1 MKLKKIIK
9 QTRVDRPEK
18 FRLADCDPAD
28 THGVDVDKEM
38 AKVYLAEEIER
49 LADLQERLY
58 AEGRW
63 AVLVVLQG
71 MDAAGKDGVI
81 KHVMS
86 GINPLGCEVHSFKA
100 PSAEELNHDFLWRCA
115 KNLPE
120 RGRIG
125 IFNRSYYE
133 EVLVPRVH
141 PEILAAQKLPK
152 RLVDKDIW
160 QHRFDDM
167 RAFERYLARNGVLVL
182 KFFLHISK
190 EEQRRRLL
198 DRLEQPEKRW
208 KFSMK
213 DIGERKLWPRYLA
226 AYEDMIRATSHGAAP
241 WHVVPSDRKPF
252 ARLVVAGAMV
262 EALDRLDPA
271 IPQVTGAAKA
281 EIAKVIKALLAEAP
295 RGQHPR
301 ART

>member
-18 FRLADCDPAD
+18 FRIADCDPAD

-38 AKVYLAEEIER
+38 ARDYLVEEIER
-49 LADLQERLY
+49 LADVQERLY

-63 AVLVVLQG
+63 AVLVILQG
-71 MDAAGKDGVI
+71 MDTAGKDGVI

-115 KNLPE
+115 KKLPE

-133 EVLVPRVH
+133 EVLVPRIH

-160 QHRFDDM
+160 RHRFDDM

-198 DRLEQPEKRW
+198 DRLEQPDKRW
-208 KFSMK
+208 KFSIK
-213 DIGERKLWPRYLA
+213 DIGERKLWPRYKA
-226 AYEDMIRATSHGAAP
+226 AYEGMIRGTSHAAAP
-241 WHVVPSDRKPF
+241 WWRRWTGSIPRSPRSPAPRRRKSP
-252 ARLVVAGAMV
+252 RSSRRCWPRRRVASTPRRTLEM
-262 EALDRLDPA
+262 DPCR
-271 IPQVTGAAKA
+271 PAAK
-281 EIAKVIKALLAEAP
+281 
-295 RGQHPR
+295 
-301 ART
+301 